1 MRSSPARIDERDLQ
15 RPEHE
20 PIHGG
25 LVNDLECGRDL
36 RETPA
41 GRHLPPEMER
51 RRAVSTSRFSGS
63 PKCLRTAAQEPVEPC
78 HRPNVP
84 PIRRAVGA
92 HWRYA
97 SALMTIAE
105 SRVLR
110 SIFLVLGFFFLGVAF
125 VGVAVPLIPTV
136 GPVLLAAFFFS
147 KSSERFDHWLV
158 NNRLFGGIVRDW
170 RAGLGFT
177 IRAKT
182 IAIVAIIV
190 TFTISVAFVVEPT
203 PIRVGLIALAS
214 ILVVYISQ
222 LPTKRTVSET
232 A

>member
-1 MRSSPARIDERDLQ
+1 
-15 RPEHE
+15 
-20 PIHGG
+20 
-25 LVNDLECGRDL
+25 
-36 RETPA
+36 
-41 GRHLPPEMER
+41 
-51 RRAVSTSRFSGS
+51 
-63 PKCLRTAAQEPVEPC
+63 
-78 HRPNVP
+78 
-84 PIRRAVGA
+84 
-92 HWRYA
+92 
-97 SALMTIAE
+97 MTIAK

-110 SIFLVLGFFFLGVAF
+110 SIFLGLGFFFLGVAF

-182 IAIVAIIV
+182 IATV
-190 TFTISVAFVVEPT
+190 TISVAFVVEPT
-203 PIRVGLIALAS
+203 PIRVGLIAFAAA
-214 ILVVYISQ
+214 LVVYISQ

-232 A
+232 V

>member
-1 MRSSPARIDERDLQ
+1 
-15 RPEHE
+15 
-20 PIHGG
+20 
-25 LVNDLECGRDL
+25 
-36 RETPA
+36 
-41 GRHLPPEMER
+41 
-51 RRAVSTSRFSGS
+51 
-63 PKCLRTAAQEPVEPC
+63 
-78 HRPNVP
+78 
-84 PIRRAVGA
+84 
-92 HWRYA
+92 
-97 SALMTIAE
+97 MTIAK

-110 SIFLVLGFFFLGVAF
+110 SIFLVLGFLFVGVAF

-136 GPVLLAAFFFS
+136 GPVLIAAFFFS

-222 LPTKRTVSET
+222 LPTKRTVSEM